1 MKHRVVGVVRVAA
14 VGARLWI
21 ASLILSGLA
30 LALAGSVARQN
41 TSAIAVHLRSGD
53 AATPST
59 LPLKLVRPLWW
70 FGANQPGVQMLRLV
84 PGAAWIPQTLSAV
97 SASWGS
103 VSALADEALNVSKQ
117 VDAGVLNSDGS
128 FNVEVASKV
137 AIHAEAMRR
146 PVERVKGLVEF
157 LASDRGPWWQ
167 VSERAPLVT
176 RLFDAHRAATGG
188 IEALAMADEFL
199 LGDVPR
205 TVFVGITNP
214 AEARGVHG
222 IIGQYAVV
230 IVGREGITVREL
242 DSNLALQDPTALPE
256 TLSAGYGNFYGMDNP
271 EWQNMTLSPF
281 VDDAA
286 EQISSA
292 WKQMRGETLDAV
304 VLLDTVALG
313 QIATSNGETYLSAQ
327 GRLLESPQSLSDYLS
342 NGLYLEFPLD
352 NLERKEF
359 QTALGGQ
366 LVASVV
372 DRLNEVRTLIPALI
386 LTLRQGRVVFWVDS
400 AHTGGSARQVVLGP
414 DSDHFG
420 SSHIAVR
427 LNNFSGNKMDFYLQP
442 SLTLEQC
449 AGVTTLKLGF
459 TNKAPPKEDL
469 PDYVLRRLDPIGGN
483 PGSFAGVSLTLG
495 RGWEVLQWSE
505 DDGGL
510 EASFDEQPWG
520 QRLRLWL
527 DVTIGQTRTF
537 EVVVSQKGTPNRIPE
552 VDLAPLSTAWT
563 LDSTTC
569 RMGDGLTFQRTPPG
583 GGLLMRDPWSTIH
596 GNHRWR

>member
-1 MKHRVVGVVRVAA
+1 MKVALLRMWAVSRVILRMWAA
-14 VGARLWI
+14 SV
-21 ASLILSGLA
+21 IL
-30 LALAGSVARQN
+30 
-41 TSAIAVHLRSGD
+41 SAIALGVSGLVAGRNLTTIGGFLRSGEG
-53 AATPST
+53 AAPSA
-59 LPLKLVRPLWW
+59 LPLKLARPLWW

-103 VSALADEALNVSKQ
+103 ATALADEALNISKQ
-117 VDAGVLNSDGS
+117 VDAGVQNSDGS
-128 FNVEVASKV
+128 FNVEAVSKV

-146 PVERVKGLVEF
+146 PVERVKGFVEF

-167 VSERAPLVT
+167 VSERAPQVT

-188 IEALAMADEFL
+188 IEALAMADELL

-242 DSNLALQDPTALPE
+242 DSNLALQDPATLPE
-256 TLSAGYGNFYGMDNP
+256 TLSAGYGNFYGINNP

-286 EQISSA
+286 EKISSA
-292 WKQMRGETLDAV
+292 WKQTRGETLDAV

-313 QIATSNGETYLSAQ
+313 HIATSNGETYLTAQ
-327 GRLLESPQSLSDYLS
+327 GRLLESPQGLSDYLS

-366 LVASVV
+366 LVASVL
-372 DRLNEVRTLIPALI
+372 DRLNEVRTLIPALT
-386 LTLRQGRVVFWVDS
+386 LALRQGRVVFWVDS

-442 SLTLEQC
+442 SLTFEQC
-449 AGVTTLKLGF
+449 AGVITLKLGF

-569 RMGDGLTFQRTPPG
+569 RRG
-583 GGLLMRDPWSTIH
+583 
-596 GNHRWR
+596 